1 MTTRTR
7 VWLVLAALF
16 AIGNLVAAGVALAWR
31 EPPHAG
37 VHVLLALLGALVVR
51 WLWSRA
57 ADAPAPGLDAGDDPA
72 ISDRLAQL
80 ERSVDGVAIEIE
92 RIGES
97 QRFMTRVLTEAAE
110 PAPGAAP
117 EPVARERVP

>member
-1 MTTRTR
+1 MTTRSK

-16 AIGNLVAAGVALAWR
+16 AIGNLIAAGVALAWR

-37 VHVLLALLGALVVR
+37 VHVLLALLGAFVVR
-51 WLWSRA
+51 WLWQRGA
-57 ADAPAPGLDAGDDPA
+57 AASAPSLDAIEEPA

-80 ERSVDGVAIEIE
+80 ERSVDGVAIEVE

-117 EPVARERVP
+117 EPAARERVP